1 MVFLHVQAAS
11 LIPECVCVRVHSMWC
26 VFSPSTKVFFFYCSI
41 STSWISIWFT
51 HTENTCV
58 CVCVC
63 VFRCCVF
70 EQPPCPQWW
79 CPPVIFSA
87 FDRSETGL
95 RQSHHSLF
103 TTFTA
108 PMTNPACFVNQQ
120 LWCRWFSVN
129 QTLSNITNQIKIE
142 QNTWIPICGVQQLKE
157 TKKNDLYFILV
168 SCWRRI
174 WTSF

>member
-51 HTENTCV
+51 HSENTCV
-58 CVCVC
+58 CVCVQVLC
-63 VFRCCVF
+63 VWTASMSTVMVSSGYIQCIW
-70 EQPPCPQWW
+70 Q
-79 CPPVIFSA
+79 
-87 FDRSETGL
+87 SETGL